1 MAVGTDDEIDFSTD
15 EIVDG
20 STGVSVVVKTVEN
33 DDENGITIE
42 LDDDGWKA
50 SIEPGNVLTVEAT
63 SEEEGIAGDG
73 GIEASEETTTEP
85 TTLENDEL

>member
-1 MAVGTDDEIDFSTD
+1 MAGVVE
-15 EIVDG
+15 DG
-20 STGVSVVVKTVEN
+20 STGVVVVKTVEN

-42 LDDDGWKA
+42 LDDEGWKA
-50 SIEPGNVLTVEAT
+50 STEPGNVLTVEVT

-73 GIEASEETTTEP
+73 GIVASEVTTTEL

>member
-1 MAVGTDDEIDFSTD
+1 MAGVVE
-15 EIVDG
+15 DG
-20 STGVSVVVKTVEN
+20 STGVVVVKTVEN

-73 GIEASEETTTEP
+73 GIEASEETTTEL